1 VIPVPGRSPVAMTIA
16 EGVWHWLTDGSHW
29 TGRNPGILHRL
40 AEHAQLSLLAT
51 VLAIAVAVPPALW
64 LGHTRR
70 GGLLA
75 VSIVNIGRAI
85 PSYGI
90 LVVVNPFFLRWGF
103 DLGYTPTLVTVWALA
118 LPPIFV
124 NTYTG
129 VRGVDPTLVE
139 AARGMGL
146 RGRQILG
153 QVELP
158 VALPLI
164 ITGIRIAAVQVI
176 ATATLGALAGWDGL
190 GRIVTDGFAAGRS
203 FDGRVELVSGAVLVA
218 GLAIVVD
225 VAFALVQRYA
235 LPRGLVGPRRAR

>member
-1 VIPVPGRSPVAMTIA
+1 VTAVVAMSIP

-29 TGRNPGILHRL
+29 TGNNPGILHRL

-51 VLAIAVAVPPALW
+51 VAAIAVAVPPALW

-164 ITGIRIAAVQVI
+164 VTGIRIAAVQVI

-203 FDGRVELVSGAVLVA
+203 FDGRVELVSGALLVA

-225 VAFALVQRYA
+225 LAFALVQRYA
-235 LPRGLVGPRRAR
+235 LPRGLVGPRRVR

>member
-1 VIPVPGRSPVAMTIA
+1 MSIP
-16 EGVWHWLTDGSHW
+16 EGVWHWLTDGSNW
-29 TGRNPGILHRL
+29 TGRDPGILHRL
-40 AEHAQLSLLAT
+40 AEHTQLSLLAT
-51 VLAIAVAVPPALW
+51 AAAILVALPPALW
-64 LGHTRR
+64 LGHAGR

-75 VSIVNIGRAI
+75 ASVVNIGRAI

-124 NTYTG
+124 NTYAG
-129 VRGVDPTLVE
+129 VRGVDPALVE

-164 ITGIRIAAVQVI
+164 LTGVRIAAVQVV

-190 GRIVTDGFAAGRS
+190 GRIVVNGFAGGRS
-203 FDGRVELVSGAVLVA
+203 FNGRVELVSGALLVA
-218 GLAIVVD
+218 ALAIAVD
-225 VAFALVQRYA
+225 IGFAVLQRYA
-235 LPRGLVGPRRAR
+235 VPRGLARPGSARRRRAVT

>member
-1 VIPVPGRSPVAMTIA
+1 M
-16 EGVWHWLTDGSHW
+16 
-29 TGRNPGILHRL
+29 
-40 AEHAQLSLLAT
+40 
-51 VLAIAVAVPPALW
+51 PPALW
-64 LGHTRR
+64 LGHVRR

-90 LVVVNPFFLRWGF
+90 LVVINPFFLRWGF

-164 ITGIRIAAVQVI
+164 VTGIRIAAVQVI

-218 GLAIVVD
+218 SLAIAVD
-225 VAFALVQRYA
+225 VGFALVQRYA
-235 LPRGLVGPRRAR
+235 LRADWPAPAAAGSGRTRGAPRSAYPWPRATVGPRRGGTPCAGPGRSARGAADHPGR

>member
-1 VIPVPGRSPVAMTIA
+1 MSAVVAMSIP
-16 EGVWHWLTDGSHW
+16 EGVFHWLTDGSHW
-29 TGRNPGILHRL
+29 TGRDPGILHRL

-51 VLAIAVAVPPALW
+51 LAAVAVAVPPALW
-64 LGHTRR
+64 LGHVRR

-90 LVVVNPFFLRWGF
+90 LVVINPFFLRWGF

-146 RGRQILG
+146 RGPQILG

-164 ITGIRIAAVQVI
+164 VTGIRVAAVQVI

-218 GLAIVVD
+218 GLAIAVD
-225 VAFALVQRYA
+225 IAFALVQRYA
-235 LPRGLVGPRRAR
+235 LPRGLARSGRAR

>member
-1 VIPVPGRSPVAMTIA
+1 MDTLVATSIA
-16 EGVWHWLTDGSHW
+16 RGVWDWLTDGSNW
-29 TGRNPGILHRL
+29 TGRDPGILHRL
-40 AEHAQLSLLAT
+40 AEHTQLSLLAT
-51 VLAIAVAVPPALW
+51 ALAVLVALPPALW

-90 LVVVNPFFLRWGF
+90 LVIVNPFFLRWGF

-124 NTYTG
+124 NAYTG
-129 VRGVDPTLVE
+129 VRSVDPALVE

-153 QVELP
+153 QVEVP
-158 VALPLI
+158 VAVPLI
-164 ITGIRIAAVQVI
+164 LTGIRIAAVQVV

-190 GRIVTDGFAAGRS
+190 GRIVVDGFAGGRS
-203 FDGRVELVSGAVLVA
+203 FDGRVQLVSGALLVA
-218 GLAIVVD
+218 GLAIAVD
-225 VAFALVQRYA
+225 VAFALAVRYA
-235 LPRGLVGPRRAR
+235 APRGLERRARPSRRTW

>member
-1 VIPVPGRSPVAMTIA
+1 VTGLVAMSIP
-16 EGVWHWLTDGSHW
+16 EGVFHWLTDGSNW
-29 TGRNPGILHRL
+29 TGNDPGILHRL
-40 AEHAQLSLLAT
+40 AEHAQLCLLAT
-51 VLAIAVAVPPALW
+51 LAAAAVAIPPALW

-70 GGLLA
+70 GGLFA
-75 VSIVNIGRAI
+75 VSVVNIGRAV

-90 LVVVNPFFLRWGF
+90 LVLINPFFLRWGF
-103 DLGYTPTLVTVWALA
+103 ALGYTPTLVTVWALA

-129 VRGVDPTLVE
+129 VRGVDPALVE

-146 RGRQILG
+146 RGRQILR
-153 QVELP
+153 QVEFP
-158 VALPLI
+158 VAMPLI
-164 ITGIRIAAVQVI
+164 ITGVRIAAVQVI

-218 GLAIVVD
+218 LLAIVVD
-225 VAFALVQRYA
+225 VGFALVQRYA
-235 LPRGLVGPRRAR
+235 VPRGLATPRRVR